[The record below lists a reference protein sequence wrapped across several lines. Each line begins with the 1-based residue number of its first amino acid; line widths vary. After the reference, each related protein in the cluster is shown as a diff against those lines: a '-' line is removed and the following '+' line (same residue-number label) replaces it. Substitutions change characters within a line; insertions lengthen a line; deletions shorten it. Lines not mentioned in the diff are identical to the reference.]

1 MFKKVHIRLTILFTA
16 VCMLIISI
24 MSATY
29 LYLNYNSIY
38 NNAFSSFS
46 KDIVIFS
53 SSFSSSSVLSH
64 EWLHSMQK
72 NYNYRYL
79 IYDNDKPIQFTQNN
93 ATAEELELIDD
104 ICSTYSDDINQLKYS
119 GIPQNKIYRL
129 GKNADKKYVG
139 VISIPGEYG
148 NTIIYTINLLPK
160 EKQQV
165 RKLFI
170 SFIFI
175 VLLACAA
182 LYVFAYFFTRRLL
195 KPIKES
201 QEKQELI
208 IAAASHEI
216 RNPVNTIISALEAAD
231 KSDEEQRKSFSDIAQ
246 QEGHRLKTLTEDL
259 LTIARTK
266 TGSFNFETSPEELD
280 TIVLDCYEAFLAPAQ
295 DKSISLKI
303 SIPDETVPKA
313 MINPTRI
320 KQVISILLNNAIS
333 YTPEKGVIRLSYSLS
348 YQHHIISVS
357 DSGPGISDKDKEHL
371 FEYFYRADHSR
382 EDRSHFGLG
391 LAIAK
396 EIVELHNG
404 TIRVMN
410 GQKQGTEFIV
420 ELPIEHK

>member
-1 MFKKVHIRLTILFTA
+1 MYKKVHMRLTILFTA

-24 MSATY
+24 MSAAY

-53 SSFSSSSVLSH
+53 SSFSNSSVLSH
-64 EWLHSMQK
+64 EWLQSMQK

-79 IYDNDKPIQFTQNN
+79 IYDNDKPIQFTRNN
-93 ATAEELELIDD
+93 STPEELKLIDD
-104 ICSTYSDDINQLKYS
+104 ICSTYSEDITQLKYS
-119 GIPQNKIYRL
+119 GISQNKIYRL
-129 GKNADKKYVG
+129 GKNSDKKFVG

-170 SFIFI
+170 SFIVI
-175 VLLACAA
+175 ILLASVA
-182 LYVFAYFFTRRLL
+182 LYIFAYLFTRRLL
-195 KPIKES
+195 KPVKES
-201 QEKQELI
+201 QEKQELF

-231 KSDEEQRKSFSDIAQ
+231 KGDAEQQKNFSAIAKK
-246 QEGHRLKTLTEDL
+246 EGIRLKTLTEDL

-280 TIVLDCYEAFLAPAQ
+280 TIVIDCYEAFLAPAQ
-295 DKSISLKI
+295 NKSISLKI
-303 SIPDETVPKA
+303 TIPDGTVPKA

-333 YTPEKGVIRLSYSLS
+333 YTPEKGVVHLSYALS
-348 YQHHIISVS
+348 SQYHVISVS
-357 DSGPGISDKDKEHL
+357 DSGSGISDKDKEHL

-404 TIRVMN
+404 TISVMN
-410 GQKQGTEFIV
+410 GQKQGTIFTV
-420 ELPIEHK
+420 NLPIEHK